1 MLVCLKISL
10 DAPTLHLT
18 LCEGAQIWEGLVFW
32 RRLLVKLMAGLSLEA
47 NLILPGFVLALSGGY
62 FLGGLDS

>member
-10 DAPTLHLT
+10 DALILHLT

-47 NLILPGFVLALSGGY
+47 NLLILQGSLCLP
-62 FLGGLDS
+62 